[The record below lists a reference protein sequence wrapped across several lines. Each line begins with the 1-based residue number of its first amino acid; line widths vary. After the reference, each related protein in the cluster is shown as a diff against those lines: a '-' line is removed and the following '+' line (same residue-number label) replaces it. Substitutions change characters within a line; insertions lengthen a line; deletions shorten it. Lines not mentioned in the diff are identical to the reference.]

1 MAVPTNYLVLYAGG
15 RGGQQIETRPGD
27 WECPDCGKVVFKN
40 KSECFS
46 CGAPKPEDLHDGPPG
61 FGPVGGSQKFEARP
75 GDWECPDC
83 GKLVFKNK
91 SECFS
96 CGAPKPEG
104 LDGGFGGGTFR
115 GSQKFEARPGDWEC
129 PDCGKLVFKNKS
141 ECFSCG
147 APKPVGLDD
156 GFGGGGSGY
165 GEAPMCPSCACF
177 LQSTLPDLRL
187 CRHSASC
194 SLTVCLPD
202 LSARHTPEAHRRLF
216 ASSAKHHLEHTDVS
230 TLMPGLL

>member
-1 MAVPTNYLVLYAGG
+1 MAAPTNYLVLFAGG

-61 FGPVGGSQKFEARP
+61 CGPVGGSQKFEARP

-177 LQSTLPDLRL
+177 CKAHCRTSDCAAIQPHVPLPYA
-187 CRHSASC
+187 C
-194 SLTVCLPD
+194 LTCLPD
-202 LSARHTPEAHRRLF
+202 TLLKHTGACLQALQNTTLSTQMSAH
-216 ASSAKHHLEHTDVS
+216 
-230 TLMPGLL
+230 